1 MPENNDP
8 VAASGTIMPSPFSL
22 ELTFFDGTQLTFRL
36 REDFQAWADKEKEL
50 WSAFAEKCKQ
60 IVVPGGDQKQIAR
73 EVQQS
78 QVNPIT
84 SVLNTLNDPN
94 KLSAAINELNRSYIS
109 TTSARGVLILDTA
122 EKDTLTAVTLLS
134 AWNPKIF
141 PLSHTLQ
148 RAANGSDVKANAFLY
163 KHLKGIAYAN
173 LFDRGIIDNAESE
186 KIALQGIRNDATN
199 LVLEY
204 RGSLEKLVLENQA
217 SLAKSNEG
225 YKTKEAEFEKDR
237 KNFKIATDQE
247 FTDLKK
253 ELENVKKLF
262 REELA
267 LKAPITYWNK
277 KANGHAWMLSI
288 WAVVFTGVIAAF
300 LYNVQEIFKH
310 MTDAVSGLTVA
321 PPTGGVPVVLE
332 AETWTLF
339 LAVTLPIFLGIW
351 LLRLI
356 SKTLLSHQN
365 QMNDAKLRAVMTNT
379 FLSLMAEGK
388 ADEKDRI
395 LILNALFHIPSYS
408 SDDGAPPHWFEI
420 FQTRFSPK

>member
-94 KLSAAINELNRSYIS
+94 KLSAAINELNISYIS

-204 RGSLEKLVLENQA
+204 RGSL
-217 SLAKSNEG
+217 
-225 YKTKEAEFEKDR
+225 
-237 KNFKIATDQE
+237 
-247 FTDLKK
+247 
-253 ELENVKKLF
+253 
-262 REELA
+262 
-267 LKAPITYWNK
+267 
-277 KANGHAWMLSI
+277 
-288 WAVVFTGVIAAF
+288 
-300 LYNVQEIFKH
+300 
-310 MTDAVSGLTVA
+310 
-321 PPTGGVPVVLE
+321 
-332 AETWTLF
+332 
-339 LAVTLPIFLGIW
+339 
-351 LLRLI
+351 
-356 SKTLLSHQN
+356 
-365 QMNDAKLRAVMTNT
+365 
-379 FLSLMAEGK
+379 
-388 ADEKDRI
+388 
-395 LILNALFHIPSYS
+395 
-408 SDDGAPPHWFEI
+408 
-420 FQTRFSPK
+420 